1 MIERFFLVNTPAP
14 LPAFPGFTAL
24 PASVDESL
32 LHSAATHRQACS
44 EGLRQLCA
52 GVPSVRETL
61 NRLLRQELDLDG
73 EQAGLS
79 FPPGDGY
86 PERRI
91 SLVTACAFVA
101 QSPRPEEWLDSQCRV
116 TGVNSS
122 HALSALTPSQLLARI
137 KALEPALAL
146 DVRWNAYWQ
155 GRAPGTPHS
164 RQEQAG
170 RLYHGHIEAAA
181 QMAFAR
187 RTVTADQLQPLWS
200 LMGEPGT
207 RPAADDALSVELP
220 TLRLHNGV
228 RVKLPAAWVISRG
241 DDAAQLLYMPDQADA
256 IHAFARRSDLHAWLA
271 QEPLVPAGLAFEN
284 LQVEYIP
291 AGQSLVTAVDEWLL
305 QQQIAQVASLRN
317 GTDGTRGLAE
327 QGHHALDVADR
338 VDRQRSTAVFCA
350 PPGLDNQLSGVRTA
364 DEVEVSLFGSLHPD
378 IPRSLRQASVTR
390 AQDALEASSDGDT
403 LKSFEALQT
412 TQETAEQA
420 ADLAAR
426 ALLYRE
432 RVLDLATFNRQF
444 TALYNAHM
452 QGLRAEAGMQRAL
465 NRLSVEEHDLLI
477 AWLDA
482 PDRTDAD
489 RVVKSLTLS
498 LTESAGGKVTT
509 TLQTLNGPLVLMF
522 MGSIQSLLL
531 YWPGS
536 GGGLQRFANRQALER
551 YVFKLHAGDA
561 QQTLQL
567 NTLTGDPLLHMLNQL
582 TGEFE
587 TRAATIR
594 QRYSE
599 PSQAQQRADE
609 LEQLR
614 RKTLPLL
621 QVPVDAARRLAL
633 FHRIQQERSA
643 TLAEQAPAWLTDL
656 SDNERSTLKALI
668 LAWISAMHR
677 SHELLTVALL
687 PREDFTRQH
696 LHARLRRD
704 FSLKGHFSVQLDL
717 PDSVALQKQAF
728 SAPGAPGT
736 PQKRVAVPSVGRSR
750 MSLETLAQLNIDN
763 TPSMNLEQLSLRLG
777 FMRVEVSATD
787 ERERQTLTAGI
798 TRAYL
803 RKLMPELDLP
813 KAYEQKI
820 YDTFKGTTEEPPF
833 QREHRQECLLE
844 PWQVMLKLQGRCARL
859 QHHIDGSDLSLFE
872 TAIDADTPDAWATA
886 GRRIVLLPAFLAVG
900 GTDTPNE
907 GPTTLSGVTFIEE
920 QISGTTLLYL
930 PDAPDARF
938 LRRYDSLEAAR
949 KDLFNRCSQDEMIH
963 YLADRALQGSVNAH
977 ERRIAQAVD
986 KRFDA
991 MIGVGPRW
999 PVTTSLAAH
1008 LLSAHMGRLIEVHRG
1023 SSRSNDALYRER
1035 YALQGT
1041 RVFDYLKM
1049 ALGML
1054 PFVGSAIALYDAWNA
1069 ANQAVAAFL
1078 RGSLG
1083 DGLAEVESVLLCLI
1097 DALIDIVP
1105 GAGAALTARSATRAR
1120 LLRNLV
1126 PEVGTLTVPDTR
1138 QARRIVERFAGYE
1151 YEKPVSLA
1159 GLRAAEG
1166 GVWRNI
1172 YRHADGD
1179 FIVRHGR
1186 IYQVEWSRDSR
1197 NWRLRGTSQ
1206 NTYRQPIALNE
1217 AGEWDTWFGVYGTTF
1232 EGGGIGGGGVLG
1244 HMADTLDPLWPL
1256 AIRERL
1262 PRWLVD
1268 RTYRRH
1274 HQLTLECD
1282 DLSYRLDL
1290 QIERSDRAIN
1300 AYCQAPDDA
1309 LLRNVAQKACD
1320 EDIALL
1326 TRQYQTA
1333 AELRPLTH
1341 GNKLRALLEIQ
1352 SQDAARVTD
1361 RLKHRVYMANH
1372 RIYKWLDEIDTRH
1385 ATLDALP
1392 DSPVA
1397 ERLVLLQEMRRLR
1410 VDVTTA
1416 IEEVEALMGDMNRW
1430 YALIGVRADKARLTE
1445 AVTYLN
1451 GRMSDF
1457 NLGYLKTAH
1466 RLESIKNFENTGDVS
1481 WLYLQQ
1487 RAWQLRMDMD
1497 RALFTQFSLSEVSA
1511 NRAQRTQILGNCLDT
1526 YTRYCR
1532 EMNQWTAS
1540 YPQYFH
1546 MEEFEPLMAG
1556 IEAMAER
1563 ARKAID
1569 HPAPPRKTGPSEK
1582 KIFQTEDQQWLIG
1595 VENWEPRTRKRQF
1608 VLNHGKAGRE
1618 VWELA
1623 DNGKFRLLAVNT
1635 PQPAPSRNLASL
1647 LADARKRLNGQ
1658 AAYQAKVQGHA
1669 ERDMLPVDLEH
1680 MMVSEAD
1687 DLSHRASDIEAL
1699 SAENPIISELKT
1711 KADELRLT
1719 GRQLR
1724 TRQTLRSRK
1733 PTDGMLDDL
1742 LRQNAVEVRKV
1753 ALMKQLRNRVDGRPD
1768 HLQEYEIHDLN
1779 VRPPRLLWYAHF
1791 HYNKPRPSFAEFEK
1805 AHLKLPEHR
1814 YLTHADNAALP
1825 YADIGKRSPVLP
1837 WFEAL

>member
-52 GVPSVRETL
+52 GVPSVRATL
-61 NRLLRQELDLDG
+61 NRLLHRELDLDG

-599 PSQAQQRADE
+599 PSQARQRADE

-643 TLAEQAPAWLTDL
+643 TLATQAPAWLTDL

-1232 EGGGIGGGGVLG
+1232 EGGGAGGGGVLG